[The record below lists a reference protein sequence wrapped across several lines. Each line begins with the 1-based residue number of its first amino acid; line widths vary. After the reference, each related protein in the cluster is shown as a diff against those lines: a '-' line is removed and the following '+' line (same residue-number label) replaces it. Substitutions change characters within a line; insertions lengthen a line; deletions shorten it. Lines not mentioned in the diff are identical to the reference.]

1 MMTNDK
7 IVIAAGWLSNADKF
21 NFEILSLNDKM
32 RETCRRFNVPVAD
45 NATHCMIVDSMR
57 KVFTFAVKNDNDHLD
72 VVTTA
77 FNILRERRT
86 TI

>member
-1 MMTNDK
+1 MTTNDK
-7 IVIAAGWLSNADKF
+7 IAIAAGWLSSADKF
-21 NFEILSLNDKM
+21 SVEIFPLNDKM
-32 RETCRRFNVPVAD
+32 RETCRKFNVPIAD
-45 NATHCMIVDSMR
+45 DATHCMIVDSMR
-57 KVFTFAVKNDNDHLD
+57 KVFTFTVKNDNDHLD

>member
-1 MMTNDK
+1 MITNDK
-7 IVIAAGWLSNADKF
+7 IAIAAGWLSNADEF
-21 NFEILSLNDKM
+21 NVEILSLNDKM

-45 NATHCMIVDSMR
+45 DATHCMIVDSMR
-57 KVFTFAVKNDNDHLD
+57 KVFTLTVKNANDHLD

-86 TI
+86 AI